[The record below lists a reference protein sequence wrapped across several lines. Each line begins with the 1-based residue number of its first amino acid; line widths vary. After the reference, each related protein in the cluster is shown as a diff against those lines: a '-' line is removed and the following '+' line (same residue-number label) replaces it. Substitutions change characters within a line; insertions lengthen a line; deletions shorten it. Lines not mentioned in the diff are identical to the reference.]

1 LSKVQIP
8 LPGFYTAMLATAHT
22 VTREFASISSA
33 MKARPTMRRATKLVK
48 QPSRTMLWF
57 VDAADPVAIRC
68 RKWHFRIEKL
78 AEEAARALANGMTI
92 GLNSD
97 TLVSTVSM
105 IADGEVRVCDSML
118 VAVEF
123 FSGGNNV
130 AMRREAH
137 AMLSALP
144 PT

>member
-1 LSKVQIP
+1 
-8 LPGFYTAMLATAHT
+8 
-22 VTREFASISSA
+22 

-48 QPSRTMLWF
+48 HASRTMLWF
-57 VDAADPVAIRC
+57 VDAADPMAIRC
-68 RKWHFRIEKL
+68 RKWHFQIEEL
-78 AEEAARALANGMTI
+78 AIETARALANGMTS
-92 GLNSD
+92 GLQTD
-97 TLVSTVSM
+97 TLASTVSL